1 MTSHSQS
8 SRQAYHHPIGL
19 YFKIQALILRKVLE
33 MINALKTGKNPPD
46 EINVII
52 EIPKGSNI
60 KYEIDDETGAVFV
73 DRKLF
78 TAMFYPCN
86 YGFIPQ
92 TKEKDG
98 DPVDVLVLGNDPV
111 VPSAVMRANP
121 VGVLITADEEGDDAK
136 VVAVPITKVD
146 PTFSDV
152 KDIDSI
158 PQYIQDQIKHFFEH
172 YKELEKGKYVKVKG
186 WENKES
192 AKKKIIEAME
202 TYKKEKE

>member
-1 MTSHSQS
+1 MTSHLQS

-121 VGVLITADEEGDDAK
+121 VGVLITADEEGEDAK

>member
-33 MINALKTGKNPPD
+33 MINALKAGKNPPD

-146 PTFSDV
+146 PTFSDF

>member
-1 MTSHSQS
+1 M
-8 SRQAYHHPIGL
+8 GL
-19 YFKIQALILRKVLE
+19 
-33 MINALKTGKNPPD
+33 INTLKSGKNPPD
-46 EINVII
+46 DINVVI

-60 KYEIDDETGAVFV
+60 KYELDDETDALFV

-98 DPVDVLVLGNDPV
+98 DPVDVLVLGNEPV

-121 VGVLITADEEGDDAK
+121 VGMLITTDEEGEDAK
-136 VVAVPITKVD
+136 IVAVPITKVD
-146 PTFSDV
+146 PTFSEV
-152 KDIDSI
+152 KDINTV
-158 PQYIQDQIKHFFEH
+158 PQHIQDQIKHFFEH
-172 YKELEKGKYVKVKG
+172 YKELEKGKYVKVKS

-192 AKKKIIEAME
+192 AKRKIIEAIKR
-202 TYKKEKE
+202 YKNEE